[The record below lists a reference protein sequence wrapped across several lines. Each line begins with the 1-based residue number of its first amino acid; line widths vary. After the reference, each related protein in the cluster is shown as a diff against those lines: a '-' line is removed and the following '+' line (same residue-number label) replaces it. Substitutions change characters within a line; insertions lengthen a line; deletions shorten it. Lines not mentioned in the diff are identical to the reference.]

1 MRFFLARMND
11 LYIVGRRARIRKD
24 NSLQKNLVN
33 KEKLSG
39 LQNYPS
45 VMVWKCEIKRIGKR
59 ITNSKRYNRKINF
72 NISLIVKRHI
82 K

>member
-1 MRFFLARMND
+1 MRIFLARMND
-11 LYIVGRRARIRKD
+11 MYIVGRRERIRKD
-24 NSLQKNLVN
+24 ISLQIFLVN

>member
-1 MRFFLARMND
+1 
-11 LYIVGRRARIRKD
+11 
-24 NSLQKNLVN
+24 LVN